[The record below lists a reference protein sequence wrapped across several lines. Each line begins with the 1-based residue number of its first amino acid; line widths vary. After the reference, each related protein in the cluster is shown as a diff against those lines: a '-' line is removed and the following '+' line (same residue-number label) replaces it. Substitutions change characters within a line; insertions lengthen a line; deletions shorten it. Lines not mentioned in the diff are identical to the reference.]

1 MQLDSQARRQRA
13 AFGILHGIGVLIVRG
28 GLAKLVKHG

>member
-1 MQLDSQARRQRA
+1 MQLDGQACRQRA
-13 AFGILHGIGVLIVRG
+13 SFDVLHRIGVLIVRG